1 MAPRCQCEPNCR
13 EMPLKGRPFCAK
25 HNKRCTRKA
34 PLSGSE
40 PPFDPNRYSK
50 FEVQDSH
57 NCFAYAFDYM
67 DVPPPSEC
75 NRKSCNVPFHQ
86 PGRKAG
92 FPKWSKVKGK
102 RCPDLMGRLMGDV
115 PGLQPSSFEQACPK
129 GSYKIAAVIDPK
141 NDYHF
146 YKQGDQKT
154 MKGYFTH
161 KPGSTKVTAKDA
173 SDRPIYDPSLCDRDY
188 TKKSHLNYDRFCS
201 FMCVPRKTK
210 RLKRG
215 GRRRGGSRKTN
226 KSRSS

>member
-1 MAPRCQCEPNCR
+1 
-13 EMPLKGRPFCAK
+13 
-25 HNKRCTRKA
+25 
-34 PLSGSE
+34 
-40 PPFDPNRYSK
+40 
-50 FEVQDSH
+50 
-57 NCFAYAFDYM
+57 M
-67 DVPPPSEC
+67 DVPPPSDC
-75 NRKSCNVPFHQ
+75 NKESCDVPFHQ

-129 GSYKIAAVIDPK
+129 GFYKIAAVIDPK

-146 YKQGDQKT
+146 YKQGDKKT

-215 GRRRGGSRKTN
+215 GRRQRGQRKTN

>member
-1 MAPRCQCEPNCR
+1 MAPRCQCEPNCKYP
-13 EMPLKGRPFCAK
+13 PLKGRPFCAK

-40 PPFDPNRYSK
+40 PPFDPKRYSK

-75 NRKSCNVPFHQ
+75 NKESCDVPFHQ

-102 RCPDLMGRLMGDV
+102 RCPDLVGRLKGDI
-115 PGLQPSSFEQACPK
+115 PGLQLSSFEQACPK
-129 GSYKIAAVIDPK
+129 GFYKIAAVIDPK

-146 YKQGDQKT
+146 YKQGDKKT

-215 GRRRGGSRKTN
+215 GRRQRGQRKTN